1 MKNFNISEF
10 RENLFTL
17 RDVQNKNF
25 SASLLP
31 GVDEDFIL
39 GIKIDVLRKF
49 TRKFFAD
56 TDAAA
61 FLNCLPHE
69 YYEENLIHALIV
81 SAMQDYAECLDA
93 VKKFLPYLDNWGVC
107 DSFIPKIFSQ
117 HTEELEPEVLNW
129 LQSDGEYIVRFG
141 LSMLMRFY
149 PFDAKHLEL
158 AAGARCEKYYS
169 QMMAAWY
176 FATALGTN
184 FDAAV
189 IFLKERRL
197 PKWIHNK
204 TIQKALESSRV
215 SDAQK
220 KYLRGLRICTRRLSP
235 AALQVSD

>member
-1 MKNFNISEF
+1 MKNFSINEF
-10 RENLFTL
+10 QQNLFAL
-17 RDVQNKNF
+17 RNAQNKNF

-39 GIKIDVLRKF
+39 GIQIDVLRKF
-49 TRKFFAD
+49 IRKFLAH
-56 TDAAA
+56 TDAAE
-61 FLNCLPHE
+61 FLNALPHK
-69 YYEENLIHALIV
+69 YFKENLIHVLLV
-81 SAMQDYAECLDA
+81 SKMQDYSECLDA
-93 VKKFLPYLDNWGVC
+93 VKKFLPYVNNWGVC

-117 HTEELEPEVLNW
+117 HTEELEPEILSW
-129 LQSDGEYIVRFG
+129 LQSDGEYFVRFG

-184 FDAAV
+184 FDAAI
-189 IFLKERRL
+189 IFLEERRL
-197 PKWIHNK
+197 PKWINNK
-204 TIQKALESSRV
+204 TIQKALESSRI

-235 AALQVSD
+235 AALQASD